1 MMKLSIDVEAMVDRF
16 LRYVK
21 IDTQSAE
28 GTERYPSTNKQLDL
42 SRLLV
47 AELQHMGLPD
57 AELTEHGYVFATLPA
72 TSLKDMPVIG
82 LLAHVDTSPEV
93 TGENVKPVI
102 HRKYQG
108 GNLILPADQSQVIQS
123 YENPTLADCIGHDII
138 TTDGTTLLGADNKA
152 GVAEIM
158 TAVDYL
164 VKHPEI
170 AHGTIRIA
178 FTVDEEVG
186 TGSKYFD
193 VEQFGATF
201 AYTIDGGTAGEI
213 EDETFCANSL
223 TITLKGINMH
233 PGAAKGKMLNSQRIA
248 AELIEF
254 LPKDRMTPETTEER
268 EGYVHLHGISGSVEK
283 TEMKF
288 LIRDFT
294 VEGLQVKQ
302 EMINSFLRLLKLKDP
317 RLEYEFEVEESY
329 RNMKYI
335 LDKHPEVTE
344 CALEAIS
351 RTGLVPHQGLI
362 RGGTDGA
369 RLSYMGIPTPN
380 IFTGGHNYHS
390 KKEWVSIQD
399 MVKAVE
405 TIVHLAMVWE
415 EKS

>member
-1 MMKLSIDVEAMVDRF
+1 MKFNIVVEELVDRF

-28 GTERYPSTNKQLDL
+28 GSENYPSTSKQLDL

-47 AELQHMGLPD
+47 EELQQIGLRD

-72 TSLKDMPVIG
+72 TSAKAVPVIG

-93 TGENVKPVI
+93 SGADVNPVI
-102 HRKYQG
+102 QRNYQG
-108 GNLILPADQSQVIQS
+108 GDIILPVDTNQVIQAHD
-123 YENPTLADCIGHDII
+123 NPALADCIGHDII

-158 TAVDYL
+158 TAVAYL
-164 VKHPEI
+164 VQHPEI
-170 AHGTIRIA
+170 EHGEIRIA

-186 TGSKYFD
+186 AGSKYFD
-193 VEQFGATF
+193 VKQFGAKF
-201 AYTIDGGTAGEI
+201 AYTIDGGTAGEV
-213 EDETFCANSL
+213 EDETFCADSL
-223 TITLKGINMH
+223 TITLKGINTH
-233 PGAAKGKMLNSQRIA
+233 PGAAKGKLLNSQRIG
-248 AELIEF
+248 AEFIDF
-254 LPKDRMTPETTEER
+254 LPKDRMTPETTEQR

-283 TEMKF
+283 TVMKF

-294 VEGLQVKQ
+294 VEGLHEKQ
-302 EMINSFLRLLKLKDP
+302 EMMNSFLLALKLKYP
-317 RLEYEFEVEESY
+317 RLEYDFEVEESY

-335 LDKHPEVTE
+335 LDKYPEVTE
-344 CALEAIS
+344 YAFEAIS
-351 RTGLVPHQGLI
+351 RTGLKPHQGLI

-380 IFTGGHNYHS
+380 LFTGGHNYHS
-390 KKEWVSIQD
+390 KKEWVSVQD
-399 MVKAVE
+399 MEKAVE
-405 TIVHLAMVWE
+405 TIIHLLIIWE

>member
-1 MMKLSIDVEAMVDRF
+1 MMKLSIDVEAMVYRF

-123 YENPTLADCIGHDII
+123 YENPALADCIGHDII